1 MRLVCKVKHDLR
13 SGCRD
18 VLKIERGAVPLASTP
33 KARPCG
39 MVSIR
44 SRQRRR
50 DRAPGPCRPRRR
62 GWRGQQWDAV
72 VGSAESAVGPHPLAW
87 LERNQRERRIH
98 ISFLWSVMYRL
109 ATSRKHRGQN
119 RTDSI
124 PPGSPKSRILN
135 RHHGDIQAGSGCPA
149 CPQASGKRGAFVTF
163 LNVRATRRLVPCALG
178 FCRPSGDFRLPICEV
193 SRADNPARR
202 ETFHR
207 LRVRP

>member
-1 MRLVCKVKHDLR
+1 MLGNLGFCEPRFTGHERQDVVCKRHALKDTRSGFAMVASRALHLDLVADHKIPCARGPHRRRESATSGGLLLVCKVKHDLR

-72 VGSAESAVGPHPLAW
+72 VGSAESAVGLHPLAW
-87 LERNQRERRIH
+87 LERNQRGRRIH
-98 ISFLWSVMYRL
+98 VSLLWSVMYRL
-109 ATSRKHRGQN
+109 ATSRKHL
-119 RTDSI
+119 RTWPR
-124 PPGSPKSRILN
+124 PPPR
-135 RHHGDIQAGSGCPA
+135 RPAGGL
-149 CPQASGKRGAFVTF
+149 FH
-163 LNVRATRRLVPCALG
+163 
-178 FCRPSGDFRLPICEV
+178 PICL
-193 SRADNPARR
+193 P
-202 ETFHR
+202 
-207 LRVRP
+207 